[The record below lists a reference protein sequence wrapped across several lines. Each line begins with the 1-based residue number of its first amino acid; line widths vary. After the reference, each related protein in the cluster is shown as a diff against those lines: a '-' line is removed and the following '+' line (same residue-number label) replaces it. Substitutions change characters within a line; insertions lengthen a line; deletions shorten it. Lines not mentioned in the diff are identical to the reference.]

1 MKQFSKERELNADK
15 ILEIMCER
23 KPNQAEKITFKAESL
38 RKYIPRSILSPQVT
52 EEYILKALAH
62 YRDFLKDGTK

>member
-1 MKQFSKERELNADK
+1 MKQFSKEGKLDADK

-38 RKYIPRSILSPQVT
+38 RKYIPRSIISPKET

-62 YRDFLKDGTK
+62 YRDFLKEGNQ